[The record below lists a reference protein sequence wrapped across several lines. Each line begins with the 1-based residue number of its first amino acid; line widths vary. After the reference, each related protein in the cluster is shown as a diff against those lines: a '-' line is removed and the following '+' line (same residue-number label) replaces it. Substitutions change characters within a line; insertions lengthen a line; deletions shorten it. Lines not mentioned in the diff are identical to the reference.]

1 MRCYFISVYCLI
13 NIEAD
18 TIPLCVYSHQ
28 RVCVWGGGGGGDGG
42 SGKAGWRRGKE
53 GGSGKGG

>member
-28 RVCVWGGGGGGDGG
+28 RVCVGGGG

-53 GGSGKGG
+53 GASGKGG